1 LLALAEALG
10 AAVLVTLE
18 ARGVFPETHPR
29 WAGVYLGMTSPNV
42 IEAKVFEQADLVL
55 VLGVDAMMTHVPWWS
70 SVPTCEIAAR
80 AEYSSLTSPKVRLN
94 GNLAMAMK
102 RLAAQPQT
110 GFSPPEVQAMRA
122 AVLGNFRRP
131 AGVRFAAQDVIEI
144 AREILPRDGILVSET
159 AAFVCMLEHLWPVEE
174 PGTYYATSGGRSMG
188 LMIPGLLGAKLAAPE
203 RPMLGLGADGSLL
216 MRLGELEVLA
226 RTGVAAP
233 LVIVNDQALGTI
245 KWRQQAAGLPSYGL
259 DFHPVD
265 YAEVAEA
272 CGLRGVRVDAPEA
285 LRSELRAAMGAE
297 RSTLIDARVDRDAYF
312 ESFGPT
318 IGVRSDSG
326 S

>member
-1 LLALAEALG
+1 ME
-10 AAVLVTLE
+10 
-18 ARGVFPETHPR
+18 
-29 WAGVYLGMTSPNV
+29 
-42 IEAKVFEQADLVL
+42 D
-55 VLGVDAMMTHVPWWS
+55 
-70 SVPTCEIAAR
+70 
-80 AEYSSLTSPKVRLN
+80 
-94 GNLAMAMK
+94 
-102 RLAAQPQT
+102 
-110 GFSPPEVQAMRA
+110 
-122 AVLGNFRRP
+122 
-131 AGVRFAAQDVIEI
+131 
-144 AREILPRDGILVSET
+144 
-159 AAFVCMLEHLWPVEE
+159 

-245 KWRQQAAGLPSYGL
+245 KWRQHAAGLPSYGL

-265 YAEVAEA
+265 YAAVAEA
-272 CGLRGVRVDAPEA
+272 CGLRGVRVDTPEA
-285 LRSELRAAMGAE
+285 LRRELRAAMGAE

-318 IGVRSDSG
+318 IGVLRTS
-326 S
+326 